1 MVIVAEFLLIV
12 NLNGPLININFI
24 LAIFT
29 STIIHLVCTP
39 KFCISTFVSYFRW
52 GGTVIPKKVM
62 QSLCIMGDVQMANG
76 YFQISIVSILIFI
89 LCYNMLLKM
98 CS

>member
-12 NLNGPLININFI
+12 TLNGPLININFI
-24 LAIFT
+24 FAIFT
-29 STIIHLVCTP
+29 STIVHLVSAP
-39 KFCISTFVSYFRW
+39 KFCIRIFVSYFHW
-52 GGTVIPKKVM
+52 GSTVIPKKVM

-89 LCYNMLLKM
+89 LCYNMLFKM